1 MRAAAIP
8 TSMAGPAV
16 LAGLLLAAPG
26 LSAGTP
32 DRVLEAGPET
42 RTEMALTVYNSDLAL
57 VREARRLD
65 LPAGRI
71 GLRLAGVP
79 DGIEAR
85 SVQVEF
91 TGPEEVRVLE
101 QNLLSDLITPRRVL
115 ELWVGE
121 PLTLVFDDGD
131 GEERR
136 VPATLLSTNGGL
148 VFRTEDEVLLDP
160 PARVALPGLPAGL
173 LPRPLLEWQLD
184 VRRAGERELRVRYLT
199 RGLSWSADY
208 VATLDD
214 ESGHLRLGAWVT
226 VENRTQTS
234 FDDADLQLVAGEI
247 HRVAPVSRRRGR
259 DFEGAVAM
267 EAMAPPPPPPQQF
280 QQQALG
286 DYHLYALE
294 RPASLGA
301 RSSKQI
307 ALRDAGQVPF
317 TRRYVVTSGP
327 RYIIGRRP
335 GGDPQERPV
344 EVRIEFENS
353 DEAGLGAPLP
363 AGTVRLY
370 APPTDGPGEALFV
383 GEDRV
388 PHTAVDETVSLI
400 AGRSFDLV
408 AERLQTDH
416 QDRRR
421 GFEAAFEIRLRNRRD
436 DAARIQV
443 RETVPGDWTV
453 LESSH
458 PFEKRDVST
467 IQFDM
472 DVPAGAEVIL
482 TYRVRVSY

>member
-1 MRAAAIP
+1 MRAAAI
-8 TSMAGPAV
+8 SVSIAGPAV
-16 LAGLLLAAPG
+16 LAGLMLAAPG
-26 LSAGTP
+26 LAAGTP
-32 DRVLEAGPET
+32 GGILESGPET

-79 DGIEAR
+79 DEIEAR

-91 TGPEEVRVLE
+91 TGRSGVRVLE

-115 ELWVGE
+115 ELQVGK
-121 PLTLVFDDGD
+121 PVTLIFDDGD
-131 GEERR
+131 GQERR
-136 VPATLLSTNGGL
+136 VEATLLSTHGGL
-148 VFRTEDEVLLDP
+148 VFRAGDEVLLDP
-160 PARVALPGLPAGL
+160 DARVAVPGLPADL

-184 VRRAGERELRVRYLT
+184 VRRAGEREIRTRYLT

-208 VATLDD
+208 VATLDED
-214 ESGHLRLGAWVT
+214 SGRLRLGAWVT

-234 FDDADLQLVAGEI
+234 FDEAALQLVAGDV
-247 HRVAPVSRRRGR
+247 HRVAPGPQVLGR
-259 DFEGAVAM
+259 NFQDAVAM
-267 EAMAPPPPPPQQF
+267 EAVAAPPPRQF

-286 DYHLYALE
+286 DYHLYVLE

-307 ALRDAGQVPF
+307 ALRDAGRVPF
-317 TRRYVVTSGP
+317 TRHYVITSGP
-327 RYIIGRRP
+327 RYIISRRP
-335 GGDPQERPV
+335 GGDPQPRPV
-344 EVRIEFENS
+344 EVRVEFANS

-370 APPTDGPGEALFV
+370 APPADGGGEPLFV

-388 PHTAVDETVSLI
+388 PHTAVDETVSLT

-421 GFEAAFEIRLRNRRD
+421 GFEAAFEIRLRNRS
-436 DAARIQV
+436 AEGARIQV

-472 DVPAGAEVIL
+472 DVPAGAEVVL